1 LYAIQ
6 YFRWL
11 FFLVVV
17 ETNYKKRGKGGEKR
31 GGREGK
37 EGKRR
42 RGEKEE
48 G

>member
-1 LYAIQ
+1 M
-6 YFRWL
+6 
-11 FFLVVV
+11 VV
-17 ETNYKKRGKGGEKR
+17 ETNYKKSGKGGEKK